1 MSTTK
6 IFICAAALTIA
17 ACSTRACLNEY
28 KNARKANPKTSPTLQ
43 APPVNWTAT
52 EESLRQR
59 AFLENSPYKVK
70 SDYAV
75 ALLHLGRTRE
85 ALQILEPLA
94 KKYTNEYQIMA
105 NLGTAYELDG
115 QLEPARKNIARAM
128 EIKPTSHQG
137 TEWLHVKILEAK
149 IALAKDPNWLATH
162 SVLGHDFGSGPRP
175 VKPATLKTTNDVSS
189 VTKALVYQLTE
200 RLQFVRPP
208 DPTVAD
214 LLYDLGNIYAISGLR
229 ADAAR
234 YYQRSLQYGD
244 LRKPIIT
251 TRLTV
256 TSPASKGSPHI
267 QPERK
272 ATEKPE
278 KERTLPGAIPN

>member
-6 IFICAAALTIA
+6 IVICAAALAIGA
-17 ACSTRACLNEY
+17 SSTRACLNEY
-28 KNARKANPKTSPTLQ
+28 KKAAKTKSNPAPTLQ
-43 APPVNWTAT
+43 APAINWTEAEAALRPRAT
-52 EESLRQR
+52 LDN
-59 AFLENSPYKVK
+59 APYRTK

-94 KKYTNEYQIMA
+94 KQHTNEYQIIA

-137 TEWLHVKILEAK
+137 TEWLHVKILDAK
-149 IALAKDPNWLATH
+149 IALSKDPNWLGTH
-162 SVLGHDFGSGPRP
+162 SVLGHDFGSGPRAT
-175 VKPATLKTTNDVSS
+175 KPATLKTTNEVSS

-229 ADAAR
+229 AEAAR

-244 LRKPIIT
+244 LRKPMIT
-251 TRLTV
+251 TRLSAMRAPTK
-256 TSPASKGSPHI
+256 SAPALRESELIEK
-267 QPERK
+267 R
-272 ATEKPE
+272 ATEK
-278 KERTLPGAIPN
+278 KGA